1 MIHTIRIK
9 WITHARVN
17 IIKLQLELEKK
28 RPVTYDEVIAYLVE
42 KELNERNIGTIH
54 PLIENKSG

>member
-1 MIHTIRIK
+1 MY
-9 WITHARVN
+9 ARVN